1 MTFFNPKTIKVM
13 KKTNLK
19 GMMTSY
25 PLKKILL
32 TMRIVIALMVLGI
45 LQAQATDAY
54 SQKTRLS
61 LKVSDAELVTV
72 LDKIEEETE
81 FFFLYNEK
89 LLDTERKVSIVA
101 ENQLIDVV
109 LDRLFAGTD
118 ITHTII
124 DRKIILAPGYLTEVN
139 GVQQIRVTGK
149 VSGSQGEP
157 LPGVTVT
164 IKGKIMGTAT
174 DAAGNFALE
183 NVLPSDVLIFSFIG
197 MKNQEI
203 TVGTQTVF
211 DVILTEEL
219 IGMDAVVVTALGI
232 KREEKALGYAV
243 QKVAG
248 EAVTTVKGIDVG
260 TSLTGKVAGLL
271 VRNSSEFTAEPQILL
286 RGESPLLVIDGVPYG
301 NMSLRDIPSDDIEDI
316 SVLKGSTASALYGY
330 RGGSGAIM
338 VTTKRGGVARGLTIS
353 VNSNS
358 MFTAGFLAIP
368 ELQSTYG
375 RVVNATTN
383 TYVRSGDGAWGPPL
397 EGQEVIQWDPV
408 SKSMQPMPFLPRGK
422 DNFKNFLEQG
432 YILNNNVSLAQQ
444 SEFGNIRSSVSWV
457 ENKGI
462 YPNSQ
467 FQKLTYSLGGDMK
480 IDKFTLSSS
489 VAYNKHSSPNVGF
502 SGYTGYDPMYS
513 LLIWSA
519 PDWDILDY
527 QDYWVVPNEVQN
539 SSYTAGNN
547 NPYFDRY
554 ERLHSVNKDIFNG
567 TFALNYDIMP
577 WLNATLRTGYDT
589 YSNKQDI
596 RVSKGSFQG
605 AGNGT
610 VIPGGTEVW
619 GESQKGSYNIG
630 LARGF
635 SINNDFIIS
644 MNHKINDFSIDGFAG
659 GSIYYWQDE
668 GIEARTRG
676 GLSIP
681 AFYSLKASIDPVITA
696 SRIYKRQVNSL
707 YGRVGLAYRSIAFV
721 EATLRNDWVSTLPET
736 TRSYAYP
743 SVSASFIVSELLP
756 DFDWL
761 SLWKLRGSWVT
772 VKTPAEIYQINS
784 VFTIT
789 NNAWGTL
796 SSANFPT
803 TIRGTDVLPESATTF
818 EIGSVANFYNN
829 RASLDVTYYSKRMFD
844 FLKSTGISPASGFN
858 SRFINIDEEITRRG
872 VEVSLNG
879 TPLKTSDWQWDVAL
893 NWSKYAR
900 YYTKLDSVYSADRP
914 WIFEGARADAYVLR
928 DYLRDPEGNII
939 HNASGLPLY
948 SSYDSKY
955 GNADPDWIWGIN
967 SALRYKNLSFS
978 FSVDGRVGGLAQT
991 ITEMYMWRSG
1001 NHPLSVVPERYLDAT
1016 TPGSKNYLGQGVKVV
1031 EGTVTYD
1038 TYGNI
1043 TSDTRVFAPNDVATT
1058 YKSYI
1063 EAYHKGTAWGGS
1075 PSPVDLYDAT
1085 FFKIREVALTYM
1097 LPKELVSKIR
1107 ARDMAVSL
1115 VGQNIFLRAKQFKYS
1130 DPDGGSENFLDPSL
1144 RYLGFNLKV
1153 GF

>member
-1 MTFFNPKTIKVM
+1 M
-13 KKTNLK
+13 KKTKPRGSVLNH
-19 GMMTSY
+19 

-32 TMRIVIALMVLGI
+32 TMRIVFALLVLGI
-45 LQAQATDAY
+45 MQAHATDAY

-61 LKVSDAELVTV
+61 LNVTDAQLVTV
-72 LDKIEEETE
+72 LDKIEDETE

-89 LLDTERKVSIVA
+89 LLDTGRKVSITA
-101 ENQLIDVV
+101 ENQVIDVV

-118 ITHTII
+118 VTHTII
-124 DRKIILAPGYLTEVN
+124 DRKIILAPVYLTETD
-139 GVQQIRVTGK
+139 GMQQTRVTGK
-149 VSGSQGEP
+149 VTGAKGEP
-157 LPGVTVT
+157 LPGVTVAVR
-164 IKGKIMGTAT
+164 GKIQGTAT
-174 DAAGNFALE
+174 DMDGSFSLD
-183 NVLPSDVLIFSFIG
+183 NVMSTDVLVFSFIG
-197 MKNQEI
+197 MKNEVVP
-203 TVGTQTVF
+203 VGSQTYFEV
-211 DVILTEEL
+211 VLTEEL
-219 IGMDAVVVTALGI
+219 IGMDAVIVTALGI

-248 EAVTTVKGIDVG
+248 DAVTTVKGIDVG
-260 TSLTGKVAGLL
+260 TSLTGKVAGLM
-271 VRNSSEFTAEPQILL
+271 VRNSSEFMAEPQILL
-286 RGESPLLVIDGVPYG
+286 RGESPLIVIDGVPYG

-338 VTTKRGGVARGLTIS
+338 ITTKRGGAAKGLTVS

-358 MFTAGFLAIP
+358 MFAAGFLAIP
-368 ELQSTYG
+368 ERQSTYG
-375 RVVNATTN
+375 RVVNSTTN
-383 TYVRSGDGAWGPPL
+383 TYVRSGDGAWGAPL
-397 EGQEVIQWDPV
+397 EGQTVIQWDPAT
-408 SKSMQPMPFLPRGK
+408 KTMTEMPYIARGK
-422 DNFKNFLEQG
+422 DNFSNFLEQG

-444 SEFGNIRSSVSWV
+444 SEYGNIRSSVSWV

-480 IDKFTLSSS
+480 IDKFTLSSG
-489 VAYNKHSSPNVGF
+489 VAYNKHSSPNIGF
-502 SGYTGYDPMYS
+502 SGYTGYDPMYA

-519 PDWDILDY
+519 PDWDIRDY
-527 QDYWVVPNEVQN
+527 RDYWVVPNEVQN

-567 TFALNYDIMP
+567 TLSLTYDFSQ
-577 WLNATLRTGYDT
+577 WLSATVRTGYDT

-596 RVSKGSFQG
+596 TVSKGSFQG

-635 SINNDFIIS
+635 SLNNDLIVS
-644 MNHKINDFSIDGFAG
+644 VNKKITDFTIDGFVG
-659 GSIYYWQDE
+659 GSLYYWQDE

-696 SRIYKRQVNSL
+696 SRLYRRQVNSL
-707 YGRVGLAYRSIAFV
+707 YGRVGFAYKSIAFV
-721 EATLRNDWVSTLPET
+721 EATLRNDWVSTLSES

-743 SVSASFIVSELLP
+743 SVSASFIVSEVLP
-756 DFDWL
+756 DIDWL

-772 VKTPAEIYQINS
+772 VKTPAAVYQINS
-784 VFTIT
+784 VFSIT

-796 SSANFPT
+796 SSATYPT
-803 TIRGTDVLPESATTF
+803 TIRGTDVLPESASTF
-818 EIGSVANFYNN
+818 EIGTVANFYNN
-829 RASLDVTYYSKRMFD
+829 RASVDLTYYSKRMFD
-844 FLKSTGISPASGFN
+844 FLRSTGISPTSGYN
-858 SRFINIDEEITRRG
+858 SRYINIDEEITRRG
-872 VEVSLNG
+872 VELTLNG
-879 TPLKTSDWQWDVAL
+879 TPVKTNDWLWDVSL

-900 YYTKLDSVYSADRP
+900 YYTQLDSLYSADRP
-914 WIFEGARADAYVLR
+914 WVAVGARADAYVLR
-928 DYLRDPEGNII
+928 DYLKDPQGNII

-955 GNADPDWIWGIN
+955 GNADPDWIWGL
-967 SALRYKNLSFS
+967 SSMLKYKDFSFS
-978 FSVDGRVGGLAQT
+978 VSVDGRVGGLAQT

-1016 TPGSKNYLGQGVKVV
+1016 VAGSKNYIGEGVKVV

-1043 TSDTRVFAPNDVATT
+1043 TSDTRVFALNDVATT
-1058 YKSYI
+1058 YKSYT

-1085 FFKIREVALTYM
+1085 FFKIREVAFTYS
-1097 LPKELVSKIR
+1097 LPRELSSKIG
-1107 ARDMAVSL
+1107 AREVAVSA
-1115 VGQNIFLRAKQFKYS
+1115 VGQNVFLWAKQFKYS

-1144 RYLGFNLKV
+1144 RYLGLNLKI